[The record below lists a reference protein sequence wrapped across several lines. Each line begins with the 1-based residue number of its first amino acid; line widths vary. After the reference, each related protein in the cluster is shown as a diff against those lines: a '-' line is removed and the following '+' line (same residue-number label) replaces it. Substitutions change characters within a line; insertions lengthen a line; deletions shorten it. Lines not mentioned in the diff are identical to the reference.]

1 MSMHYA
7 KYSKSSANAV
17 LEHSDRGIDKPDIHK
32 HSNEQIDSSKTYLN
46 YDLKN
51 REGLT
56 AYEYY
61 KNRIDDINRK
71 TKERTGKAIRKDAV
85 TLCSWVV
92 TAPKN
97 LSEDMLEDFFKG
109 SYNWFSERYSEENI
123 VTAAIHMDETT
134 PHMHFQF
141 VPIIKKDGVEKL
153 CAKDMETPYTLK
165 QVHPQLQQYLKQQ
178 LGYDIELI
186 NGATE
191 NGNKS
196 ILQLKNEELQA
207 ENEKLKAKNKNLDTK
222 YKSVCIEL
230 KNVLNKKAKASEIK
244 SSLLFGGEKVTYHKS
259 MLESTRKIGD
269 DAYEDLMKAK
279 KLQEEN
285 IIKEQELAQKE
296 KSIVPLYNEAS
307 TLADK
312 YKRLCKEQE
321 FYINKKAREK
331 AEKKID
337 EMLQGGSTSKERR
350 MMNYLKSISF
360 SDGETAL
367 EKFEAQERL
376 LRQKSKGFDR

>member
-1 MSMHYA
+1 MHYA
-7 KYSKSSANAV
+7 KFNRAAAGEV
-17 LEHSDRGIDKPDIHK
+17 LEHSDRGIDKPDTHK
-32 HSNEQIDSSKTYLN
+32 HSNENIDKSRTHLN
-46 YDLKN
+46 YDLKD
-51 REGLT
+51 RQGLT

-61 KNRIDDINRK
+61 KQRIDDIATE
-71 TKERTGKAIRKDAV
+71 TKERTGKSIRKDAV

-92 TAPKN
+92 TAPES
-97 LSEDMLEDFFKG
+97 LPEDKLNDFFQS
-109 SYNWFSERYSEENI
+109 SYNWFSERYGEDNI
-123 VTAAIHMDETT
+123 VTAVVHMDEVT

-141 VPIIKKDGVEKL
+141 TPIIEKDGIRKL
-153 CAKDMETPYTLK
+153 CAKDMETPQTLK
-165 QVHPQLQQYLKQQ
+165 RVHPELQETLEKELQCPV
-178 LGYDIELI
+178 ELI